1 MKFKQVRIK
10 NFKSIGE
17 ATIDLDKRGLVLIE
31 GINQLPSAAI
41 DKNGAGKSSAL
52 SSIFYALYGELPNGD
67 KADAVVNAKVGKNTL
82 VELDIETTEGKF
94 TVARGRKKNVLTIVS
109 GDKEFTKGTIKET
122 QAVLDDL
129 VKIPKDVFLSTL
141 YFDGH
146 NSQSFSTLTDKQRKE
161 YLETL
166 FDVGIYR
173 DAHEQTKTDLADK
186 NVELNGVNAL
196 IKTNEVHKE
205 ALVNNFSQLKE
216 EKESFNNTLLGLA
229 NDVKEKE
236 MSLSELIEKNK
247 PEIEELT
254 NKGKS
259 LRDVYNSYATPNPNL
274 SKVQDEYAAINNG
287 KNALDVDI
295 SSIKATIKNKK
306 ELMDNLSVSERC
318 LVCGNLIDEEHK
330 NKEIANIKNALLPL
344 INDFKD
350 KSGKL
355 ASYADEL
362 PKVKEQVDALSQE
375 ESSRNENQWKV
386 KSAMDDLARDIKQLQ
401 SNEQQ
406 LSREVDSAKS
416 YENKF
421 RSSNSNLDE
430 NIKKVDEDIKKVD
443 KDTTELYDKQKAL
456 VAEVYSLEKALMAF
470 SDKGIKSHVL
480 DLVTPEM
487 NNTIQSYLSRLTGG
501 SISVTF
507 STQGTKANGD
517 PVDKF
522 DIKVINDGQET
533 TYNSLSS
540 GEQRRVDV
548 AISLTLQDIL
558 MRKSNTQSNILIYD
572 ELFES
577 LDAVGSESIIELL
590 KERLNEVSSI
600 FVVTHNDMLKPLFD
614 NMITVIK
621 EDTGISRVDNGE
633 VSS

>member
-17 ATIDLDKRGLVLIE
+17 ATIDLDGRGLVLIE
-31 GINQLPSAAI
+31 GINQLPSATI

-67 KADAVVNAKVGKNTL
+67 KADAVVNSKVGKNTL
-82 VELDIETTEGKF
+82 VELDIETSEGEF
-94 TVARGRKKNVLTIVS
+94 TVSRGRKKNILTIVS
-109 GDKEFTKGTIKET
+109 GEKDLTQGTIKET
-122 QAVLDDL
+122 QSVLDGL

-166 FDVGIYR
+166 FDVGVYR
-173 DAHEQTKTDLADK
+173 DAHEQTKADLSDK
-186 NVELNGVNAL
+186 NTELTSVNAL
-196 IKTNEVHKE
+196 IRTNEVHKE
-205 ALVNNFSQLKE
+205 ALNNNLAQLNE
-216 EKESFNNTLLGLA
+216 EKDSFKKTLLGLT

-236 MSLSELIEKNK
+236 KAHQELVAANK
-247 PEIEELT
+247 PEIEALT
-254 NKGKS
+254 KKGKQ
-259 LRDVYNSYATPNPNL
+259 LREVYNTFSTVNPKL
-274 SKVQDEYAAINNG
+274 SEAQEEYSKLTRS
-287 KNALDVDI
+287 KNALDVAI
-295 SSIKATIKNKK
+295 SSVKATIKNKK
-306 ELMDNLSVSERC
+306 DLMDKLSVSERC
-318 LVCGNLIDEEHK
+318 LVCGNIIDEEHK
-330 NKEIANIKNALLPL
+330 NKEIANIKNELLPL
-344 INDFKD
+344 ITEFQEKTSQLTD
-350 KSGKL
+350 SE
-355 ASYADEL
+355 AEL
-362 PKVKEQVDALSQE
+362 PKIKEQVDTLSEE

-386 KSAMDDLARDIKQLQ
+386 KTAMDDLANSIKELQ
-401 SNEQQ
+401 SKESQ
-406 LSREVDSAKS
+406 LERDVEGARA

-421 RSSNSNLDE
+421 RDSNANLDDNLKKVSNDIE
-430 NIKKVDEDIKKVD
+430 KVDEDNK
-443 KDTTELYDKQKAL
+443 ELVNRQQSL
-456 VAEVYSLEKALMAF
+456 VEEVSSLEKALMAF

-522 DIKVINDGQET
+522 DIKVVNDGQDT

-558 MRKSNTQSNILIYD
+558 MRKSNTHSNILIYD

-590 KERLNEVSSI
+590 KERLSDVSSI

-614 NMITVIK
+614 NMITVVK

-633 VSS
+633 VVS